1 MVTEPLGAT
10 REFNVSLRRLFF
22 AGPKVSAVWKP
33 LLSAVLVQ
41 AGWFACA
48 FEPVW
53 NRPGLGAG
61 FVALVVAVHL
71 LLVPQRAA
79 FVRWLAFAAA
89 WGTVVDSLQA
99 ARGVLLFHEP
109 LVGGFVCPLWFTAL
123 WVNFACV
130 WPLTL
135 SWLAPRPTL
144 AATLG
149 LFAGPASY
157 YGGAALG
164 ALALGQ
170 PVERSLPLIGL
181 AWAASMAVWCRVATQ
196 IHLFGAGPGGSDAR
210 GSGN

>member
-1 MVTEPLGAT
+1 M
-10 REFNVSLRRLFF
+10 
-22 AGPKVSAVWKP
+22 WKP
-33 LLSAVLVQ
+33 LLSALLVQ

-135 SWLAPRPTL
+135 GWLAPRPTL